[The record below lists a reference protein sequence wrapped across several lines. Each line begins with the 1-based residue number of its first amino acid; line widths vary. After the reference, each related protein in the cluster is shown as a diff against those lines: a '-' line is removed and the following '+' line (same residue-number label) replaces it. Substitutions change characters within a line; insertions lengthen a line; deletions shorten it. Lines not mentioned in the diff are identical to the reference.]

1 MAMKSG
7 AEAMAENNMTLGLR
21 WSFLKLSTASSQ
33 LKIPK
38 GLNKRELQINPLENR
53 NIKLKI
59 PLAVAV
65 LVVLP
70 RSESVGVSTDISPF
84 LQ

>member
-33 LKIPK
+33 LKIPM
-38 GLNKRELQINPLENR
+38 G
-53 NIKLKI
+53 
-59 PLAVAV
+59 
-65 LVVLP
+65 
-70 RSESVGVSTDISPF
+70 
-84 LQ
+84 

>member
-7 AEAMAENNMTLGLR
+7 AEAMAENNMTLGLS

-38 GLNKRELQINPLENR
+38 GLNEREFQINPLVNKD
-53 NIKLKI
+53 IQLKI

>member
-7 AEAMAENNMTLGLR
+7 AEAMAENNMTLGLS

-38 GLNKRELQINPLENR
+38 G
-53 NIKLKI
+53 
-59 PLAVAV
+59 
-65 LVVLP
+65 
-70 RSESVGVSTDISPF
+70 
-84 LQ
+84 